1 MTVTMIRQEVTATF
15 ADVPESWQPSSV
27 SELGRHDEPEVLD
40 FLAARPTHTVFMMG
54 LIHDHGLISPRN
66 RGSFYGSRT
75 RKGILEG
82 VALIGHVTMI
92 EAHTE
97 DAIASLARAARNCR
111 NLHLVRGEQRSTQ
124 TFWSFFAD
132 AGQQPRMACFEHLLE
147 IKAAAPGES
156 QIDDMRPATMETLEV
171 VLGINAALALEEG
184 GTNPLQTDST
194 GFRARTAERIERGR
208 VWVWIHDGELVFK
221 ADVVSETPA
230 ATYLEGIYVNPD
242 QRRKG
247 YGLHC
252 LNQLCAHL
260 LQSSASVCLTVN
272 ERNRAAL
279 ALYRKAGF
287 NVHSKYETIYLQ

>member
-1 MTVTMIRQEVTATF
+1 MAVTTIRQEVTATF

-27 SELGRHDEPEVLD
+27 CELGRHDEPEVLE
-40 FLAARPTHTVFMMG
+40 FLAARPAHTVFMMG

-75 RKGILEG
+75 RSGILEG

-97 DAIASLARAARNCR
+97 DALVSLARAARNCR
-111 NLHLVRGEQRSTQ
+111 NLHLVRGERRSTQ

-132 AGQQPRMACFEHLLE
+132 TGQQPRMACSEHLLE
-147 IKAAAPGES
+147 IKAAAACES
-156 QIDDMRPATMETLEV
+156 QIDDLRPATIETLEE
-171 VLGINAALALEEG
+171 VLVINATLALEEG
-184 GTNPLQTDST
+184 GTNPLQTDAT

-208 VWVWIHDGELVFK
+208 VWVWIRDGELIFK

-242 QRRKG
+242 ERRKG

-252 LNQLCAHL
+252 LSQLCANL

-279 ALYRKAGF
+279 ALYTKAGF
-287 NVHSKYETIYLQ
+287 NLHSKYETIYLQ